1 MSQNSKFLLPNSLF
15 TCQRTRGA
23 CPRRG
28 VSVSGEAGTYPAL
41 FGLSTTFFQLPKV
54 FFGAPRRAFLPGAEA
69 RTYLDSLSLSTTFFV
84 FFFKKLFRP
93 ASLRLSGFARLR
105 ETFRPAAARTGYA
118 PLSPRCQRLLRV
130 FFVFFSFP
138 FVSAMFSVPLR
149 AKEKYRSSLLLRSV
163 AS

>member
-41 FGLSTTFFQLPKV
+41 FGLSTTFFNFRKFFRSAPESFSPQRRSENLSRLP
-54 FFGAPRRAFLPGAEA
+54 
-69 RTYLDSLSLSTTFFV
+69 FV
-84 FFFKKLFRP
+84 VNNLFRLFFKKLFRP

-118 PLSPRCQRLLRV
+118 PLSPRCQRLLR
-130 FFVFFSFP
+130 FFCVFFSSP
-138 FVSAMFSVPLR
+138 FVFPVFS
-149 AKEKYRSSLLLRSV
+149 EY
-163 AS
+163 